1 MKITYRLL
9 LAASLASLALT
20 ACNKQEEAKTTTEE
34 AAPAIVAAPTND
46 DKAAWQEYL
55 KSVALRNMEGVNN
68 APFAYFLP
76 GESSAD
82 FAGEYDR
89 LLERVQGDLSRG
101 IVEGNML
108 MFGSPSSAK
117 MADLIVTGFR
127 EAKPGTM
134 KNVKVLY
141 VGDPADKD
149 RVQAA
154 VAPAGVNFVFVSS
167 K

>member
-20 ACNKQEEAKTTTEE
+20 ACNKQEEAKPAEE
-34 AAPAIVAAPTND
+34 AAPAVVAVPTSD
-46 DKAAWQEYL
+46 DKTAWQDYL
-55 KSVALRNMEGVNN
+55 KSVALRNMEGVTN
-68 APFAYFLP
+68 APYAYFLP

-108 MFGSPSSAK
+108 MFGSPASGK
-117 MADLIVTGFR
+117 MADLIVSGFQ

>member
-1 MKITYRLL
+1 MNDIHRVL
-9 LAASLASLALT
+9 LAACLATIALS
-20 ACNKQEEAKTTTEE
+20 ACKKEEEAKPAVA
-34 AAPAIVAAPTND
+34 AAPAVAKVPTGE

-55 KSVALRNMEGVNN
+55 KSVAVGNMEGVTN
-68 APFAYFLP
+68 APYAYFLP

-108 MFGSPSSAK
+108 MFGSPASTK
-117 MADLIVTGFR
+117 LADLIVDGFKDV
-127 EAKPGTM
+127 KPGTM
-134 KNVKVLY
+134 KNVKVLF
-141 VGDPADKD
+141 VGDPADQA

-154 VAPAGVNFVFVSS
+154 VAPAGVNYVFVAAR
-167 K
+167 